1 MLFFGKSV
9 GVTADEL
16 GRADKK
22 MRLMTDALV
31 ADVYIYIGTARLCEG
46 NKGTEGGTVPYK
58 GHQTKEIGYL

>member
-1 MLFFGKSV
+1 MLFFFGKSV

-31 ADVYIYIGTARLCEG
+31 ADVYIYIYRDS
-46 NKGTEGGTVPYK
+46 KIVRRKQRYGG
-58 GHQTKEIGYL
+58 GHGPLQRTSD